1 MHLLG
6 HSLHDQSWKTIGIR
20 LLIGLC
26 LLVVVVWF
34 GRHAGGEIKSMESWI
49 EGHGLWGRIAFV
61 AVVVVFTSVFV
72 PDTLLE
78 IAAGVMFGLFWGT
91 VLISVSAIITAALS
105 YFIAGKLLRPRI
117 DKLLE
122 NHPKLRAIAR
132 AANREGL
139 RLQLL
144 MRFSPLNQ
152 VLVSY
157 AMATSGVRFTTFM
170 TATVGMILPLFV
182 GVYFGYVTSHVTKV
196 AGKVSDHSTMHTV
209 VTVGGFVVCLV
220 LMIVIT
226 RLTTK
231 ALAEAESEP
240 DSVPPRRDT
249 SGAGPREASG
259 S

>member
-1 MHLLG
+1 MNLLG

-20 LLIGLC
+20 LFIALC
-26 LLVVVVWF
+26 LLVMVVWF

-49 EGHGLWGRIAFV
+49 EGHGLWGGIAFV
-61 AVVVVFTSVFV
+61 AMVVVFTSVFV

-105 YFIAGKLLRPRI
+105 YFFAGKLLRPRI

-144 MRFSPLNQ
+144 MRLSPLNQ

-157 AMATSGVRFTTFM
+157 AMQSGVPHPNR
-170 TATVGMILPLFV
+170 L
-182 GVYFGYVTSHVTKV
+182 SHGPPAA
-196 AGKVSDHSTMHTV
+196 AGNERR
-209 VTVGGFVVCLV
+209 
-220 LMIVIT
+220 T
-226 RLTTK
+226 RQARAWRLRIP
-231 ALAEAESEP
+231 A
-240 DSVPPRRDT
+240 RRI
-249 SGAGPREASG
+249 AN
-259 S
+259 